1 MLPDIGQKM
10 YVDPMNY
17 TDAESAVNEFT
28 NELDPAALSLE
39 CVIGGGKN
47 TNIPATR
54 LLVSCKVV
62 A

>member
-17 TDAESAVNEFT
+17 IDAESAVNEFA

-47 TNIPATR
+47 R
-54 LLVSCKVV
+54 KHSKFSVSREP
-62 A
+62 

>member
-1 MLPDIGQKM
+1 M

-17 TDAESAVNEFT
+17 IDAESAVNEFT

-47 TNIPATR
+47 R
-54 LLVSCKVV
+54 KHSKFSVSREP
-62 A
+62 